1 MTQTSTLEQAYA
13 ECERITRTEAGNFY
27 YGIRLLPAPKRSA
40 LCAVYALA
48 RRVDDIGDG
57 DLPREAKLKGLADVR
72 ADLDRLDDSADP
84 VLLALGDA
92 ARRYPVPLG
101 AFGELVDGVETDL
114 ADRVTIEDW
123 DALVVY
129 CRRVAGS
136 IGRLCLSIFGS
147 DAAGEEPRAAL
158 FADQLGIALQQT
170 NILRDV
176 REDLGNNRVYLPQS
190 ELAQWGI
197 ELRTD
202 AAGDLD
208 DPQGRL
214 AAYLRFASARAED
227 WYGLGLRL
235 VPHLDKRSAAC
246 CTAMAGIYRHLN
258 RRIAADP
265 VQVYDKRLRLSGAE
279 KARVALGSLGRSA
292 LTRSGQARGRS

>member
-1 MTQTSTLEQAYA
+1 MSPHTESTLSEAYA

-27 YGIRLLPAPKRSA
+27 YGIRLLPEPKRTA

-57 DLPREAKLKGLADVR
+57 DLPRETKLKDLAGVR
-72 ADLDRLDDSADP
+72 ADLDRLGESTDP
-84 VLLALGDA
+84 VLVALADA
-92 ARRYPVPLG
+92 AARYPIPLG
-101 AFGELVDGVETDL
+101 AFGELIDGVETDL
-114 ADRVTIEDW
+114 AEDVRIA
-123 DALVVY
+123 DFDELVVY
-129 CRRVAGS
+129 CRRVAGA
-136 IGRLCLSIFGS
+136 IGRLCLSIFGH
-147 DAAGEEPRAAL
+147 DGADDRAAT

-176 REDLGNNRVYLPQS
+176 REDLGNRRIYLPQS
-190 ELAQWGI
+190 ELASWGV

-208 DPQGRL
+208 DPEGRL
-214 AAYLRFASARAED
+214 AAYLRFAAARAED

-235 VPHLDKRSAAC
+235 TPHLDHRSRAC

-258 RRIAADP
+258 RTIAADP
-265 VQVYDKRLRLSGAE
+265 VQVYDKRLRLSGLT
-279 KARVALGSLGRSA
+279 KAGVALTA
-292 LTRSGQARGRS
+292 LSGWQR

>member
-1 MTQTSTLEQAYA
+1 MSEVTTMAGTTEEAYV

-27 YGIRLLPAPKRSA
+27 YGIRLLPAPKRTA

-57 DLPREAKLKGLADVR
+57 ELPREIKLKALAELR
-72 ADLDRLDDSADP
+72 ADLEHLDDSVDP
-84 VLLALGDA
+84 VLVALADA

-101 AFGELVDGVETDL
+101 AFGELIDGVETDL
-114 ADRVTIEDW
+114 AEFVTIADW

-129 CRRVAGS
+129 CRRVAGA
-136 IGRLCLSIFGS
+136 IGRLCLSIFGTE
-147 DAAGEEPRAAL
+147 GGIEPRAEL

-176 REDLGNNRVYLPQS
+176 REDLGNSRIYLPQS
-190 ELAQWGI
+190 ELEQWGV

-214 AAYLRFASARAED
+214 AAYLRHAAARAED

-235 VPHLDKRSAAC
+235 VPHLDRRSAAC

-258 RRIAADP
+258 HRIATDP

-279 KARVALGSLGRSA
+279 KARVAIGALGRSA
-292 LTRSGQARGRS
+292 LGRGAS

>member
-1 MTQTSTLEQAYA
+1 MSQGARSTVEEAYL

-27 YGIRLLPAPKRSA
+27 YGIRLLPAPKRTA

-57 DLPREAKLKGLADVR
+57 ELPRETKLKALTELR
-72 ADLDRLDDSADP
+72 ADLEHLDEATDP
-84 VLLALGDA
+84 VLVALADA

-101 AFGELVDGVETDL
+101 AFGELIDGVETDL
-114 ADRVTIEDW
+114 AEFVTIADW
-123 DALVVY
+123 DELVVY
-129 CRRVAGS
+129 CRRVAGA
-136 IGRLCLSIFGS
+136 IGRLCLSIFGTE
-147 DAAGEEPRAAL
+147 AGAGGSEPRAEL

-176 REDLGNNRVYLPQS
+176 REDLGNRRIYLPQS

-208 DPQGRL
+208 DPEGRL
-214 AAYLRFASARAED
+214 AAYLRFAAARAED

-235 VPHLDKRSAAC
+235 VPHLDRRSAAC

-258 RRIAADP
+258 QRIAADP
-265 VQVYDKRLRLSGAE
+265 VQVYDKRLRLSGAQ
-279 KARVALGSLGRSA
+279 KARVAVTCLL
-292 LTRSGQARGRS
+292 RGRS

>member
-1 MTQTSTLEQAYA
+1 MTTVQDAYL

-27 YGIRLLPAPKRSA
+27 YGIRLLPEPKRTA

-57 DLPREAKLKGLADVR
+57 DLPRETKIKALAEVR
-72 ADLDRLDDSADP
+72 ADLDRLEASSDP
-84 VLLALGDA
+84 VLTALADA
-92 ARRYPVPLG
+92 AARYPIPLG
-101 AFGELVDGVETDL
+101 AFGELIDGVETDL
-114 ADRVTIEDW
+114 ADVVTIDDW
-123 DALVVY
+123 DALVLY
-129 CRRVAGS
+129 CRRVAGA
-136 IGRLCLSIFGS
+136 IGRLCLSIFGH
-147 DAAGEEPRAAL
+147 DGRDERATT

-176 REDLGNNRVYLPQS
+176 REDLGNRRIYLPQT
-190 ELAQWGI
+190 ELAAWGI

-208 DPQGRL
+208 DPEGRL
-214 AAYLRFASARAED
+214 AAYLRHAAARAED

-235 VPHLDKRSAAC
+235 VPHLDRRSAAC
-246 CTAMAGIYRHLN
+246 CSAMAGIYRHLN

-279 KARVALGSLGRSA
+279 KARVAVTSLGRSA
-292 LTRSGQARGRS
+292 LSRGRS